1 MTVRTRTSLAW
12 TVSIL
17 VHTLLFVFVLVG
29 GGGASAGP
37 ELYEVGLADMP
48 GRPQAQMVPPQGNT
62 EAAAVKPETQPEN
75 NQTGLSK
82 VKTKETKAPA
92 EKGPSRVAP
101 ASSQAPRGVPN
112 GASTLPPADLPGKNA
127 AVPVA
132 GGGPGGSGGQG
143 RADGPGSG
151 EGFVLNRPVYY
162 PKNVQNEGK
171 EGTVR
176 VIVTLSQDGVPSA
189 ELAASSGDE
198 RLDRYAL
205 RAVTEAWQYTHP
217 GKPVRI
223 FVSIVFSGGKVE
235 VVFEKSEY
243 LNGGGE
249 TP

>member
-1 MTVRTRTSLAW
+1 MTTRTRTSLAW
-12 TVSIL
+12 TASIL
-17 VHTLLFVFVLVG
+17 VHALLFVIVLVG

-48 GRPQAQMVPPQGNT
+48 GRPQAQMVPPQGNPE
-62 EAAAVKPETQPEN
+62 EAAAKPETQPEN
-75 NQTGLSK
+75 KRAGLST
-82 VKTKETKAPA
+82 VKTKEAPA

-101 ASSQAPRGVPN
+101 ASSQPPKGVPN
-112 GASTLPPADLPGKNA
+112 GASTQPSADLPGKNA

-132 GGGPGGSGGQG
+132 GGGPGGSHGRG

-151 EGFVLNRPVYY
+151 EGFVLNRPLYY

-189 ELAASSGDE
+189 ELGASSGDE

-243 LNGGGE
+243 VNGGGE